1 MFGEFRNYLS
11 EATPK
16 VSMPILALY
25 LSAIVVITAYVIF
38 YAILPKPTLQDMLP
52 NPVTLR
58 QGHMAMSSSDVKS
71 ILYGNAG
78 STIAA
83 FVNVAIGDK
92 TPKMSGTHY
101 SILSSAGAFSLE
113 IAPTALERG
122 TTNAQLRVTMS
133 APTGTQDETIE
144 LPNFPLQKWVLV
156 TILRDGRRFDVMYND
171 KLVASHRMTYYPAT
185 PTMGLQIGDSTLLG
199 TAVHVL
205 VAGQRVSPGAIRAE
219 RARLADTNGAPVTP
233 ANLALP
239 TGVGQAAADVIAKFR
254 TVCLPGLPCE
264 AVDKPPANSMKAWTS
279 PYS

>member
-16 VSMPILALY
+16 VSMPVLALY
-25 LSAIVVITAYVIF
+25 VAAIIVVTAYVIF
-38 YAILPKPTLQDMLP
+38 YVILPKPTLQDVLP
-52 NPVTLR
+52 NPVALR
-58 QGHMAMSSSDVKS
+58 QGHMALASSDVKG

-78 STIAA
+78 STVAA

-101 SILSSAGAFSLE
+101 PILSSAGAFSLE
-113 IAPTALERG
+113 IAPTTIERG
-122 TTNAQLRVTMS
+122 ATNAQLRVAVS

-156 TILRDGRRFDVMYND
+156 TVLRDGRRFDVMYND
-171 KLVASHRMTYYPAT
+171 KLVASHRLTYYPAT
-185 PTMGLQIGDSTLLG
+185 PTMGLQVGDSTLLG
-199 TAVHVL
+199 TAVHML
-205 VAGQRVSPGAIRAE
+205 VAGERVSPAAIRKE
-219 RARLADTNGAPVTP
+219 RARLADTNGAPITQ
-233 ANLALP
+233 ANVALP
-239 TGVGQAAADVIAKFR
+239 TGIGQAAADVIAKFR

-264 AVDKPPANSMKAWTS
+264 AVSEPPANSMKAWSS